1 MRVVFAGLAHSHP
14 FSDAE
19 NLRSLGGEVAGVHDV
34 DQERAQEF
42 AARFGGRVVTDVAE
56 LPALRPDLAIA
67 TPRPSEAMAFGR
79 ALVGRVPVFLNKVA
93 AADEARLAQW
103 DALVAGRRDGAADP
117 LFGTASVLR
126 FAPALA
132 RFAAELDGAVVL
144 SVRVLAQHDAASFR
158 LPGRAWQDDPAE
170 GGGTAVTVGIHAWEL
185 VDRILP
191 GAVLG
196 AGTGWARASGVPGA
210 RSEDVAGVAAV
221 LRVPGRAETV
231 PVHAVI
237 GGVPGDDAYA
247 LEVVTDRGV
256 RTLGLGAAGAGAP
269 GAGAAGTGMAE
280 GGGAGSGA
288 EPRVEL
294 GFEGL
299 IRQLAADI
307 PHGRMT
313 APWARART
321 VVANSIRAAALA
333 RGGRTAER
341 ADAPT
346 AVPWPPRDTAP
357 TP

>member
-19 NLRSLGGEVAGVHDV
+19 NLRDLGGEVVGVHDA
-34 DQERAQEF
+34 DPARAEEF
-42 AARFGGRVVTDVAE
+42 ATRFGGRVVADAAE

-67 TPRPSEAMAFGR
+67 TPRPSETMAVGR

-103 DALVAGRRDGAADP
+103 DALVAGRRVGAADP

-126 FAPALA
+126 FAPTLA
-132 RFAAELDGAVVL
+132 PFAAELDDADVL

-196 AGTGWARASGVPGA
+196 AGTGWARASAVPGA
-210 RSEDVAGVAAV
+210 RSEDVAGIAAV
-221 LRVPGRAETV
+221 LHVPGRAEPA
-231 PVHAVI
+231 PVDAVI

-256 RTLGLGAAGAGAP
+256 RTLGLGAAGPRASGV
-269 GAGAAGTGMAE
+269 GAAGAGMAE
-280 GGGAGSGA
+280 SGGAGTRA

-307 PHGRMT
+307 PRGRMT

-333 RGGRTAER
+333 RGGRPSER
-341 ADAPT
+341 AGAPT
-346 AVPWPPRDTAP
+346 AVSGPPRDTAP